1 MHKLTQACQQHWLR
15 PAPCRDGSLTDGA
28 ALHAPARP
36 MRAQVNTWNIG
47 DGNTDYRNSYISP
60 STAVRPSWAQF
71 RSVSQASVPNQG
83 TVTTLCFSR
92 RLSEPSASVSR
103 SITLDATQHMIW
115 AYHSRRAY
123 EQHDYSGSFDLNLGS
138 GSLTVTTDDTKLQR
152 MWVHGALMTVAW
164 VGLLPLGALVARH
177 K

>member
-1 MHKLTQACQQHWLR
+1 M
-15 PAPCRDGSLTDGA
+15 
-28 ALHAPARP
+28 
-36 MRAQVNTWNIG
+36 QVNTWNIG
-47 DGNTDYRNSYISP
+47 SGSIDYQNTYISP

-92 RLSEPSASVSR
+92 RLFEPSAAVSR
-103 SITLDATQHMIW
+103 LITLDATQHMIW
-115 AYHSRRAY
+115 SFHSRRAY
-123 EQHDYSGSFDLNLGS
+123 ELHEYMGSFDLNLAS
-138 GSLTVTTDDTKLQR
+138 GSLTVTTDTTRLKR
-152 MWVHGALMTVAW
+152 MWLHGALMTVAW